1 VTRRL
6 SRRRFLASSAATL
19 AAASA
24 AAIAGCDRDRKGGV
38 RGPGAPPTP
47 APARHRGGVLRAY
60 NFDAL
65 TPDTLDPHLTQ
76 MGPIANVHSAIFSRL
91 LHYDEV
97 ASGAIAP
104 DLLAGMPEQPDRTT
118 YVLKL
123 RDGVT
128 FHDTPRFRTAYP
140 QTAGRTLTA
149 EDVKYSLE
157 RQINANSPQARR
169 FFHRSG
175 LNAIDKIEIKD
186 SRTITITTGAP
197 MAPFLAYLAGRHAF
211 IIASETVD
219 ASDQITGDAALI
231 GTGPFV
237 LDAYEPQNR
246 VSLRRNAAWFAR
258 DDNATEGT
266 GRPYLD
272 GYDAF
277 YTPQEDQFQRIAFE
291 RADVDTTGF
300 TDVGV
305 LDQEHKANLS
315 DIVLE
320 ETDAGGMLASRLLLD
335 RAPFK
340 DDRVRRALHLA
351 IDRAGLTALLYPPIS
366 ERPSAKLTG
375 PVTPVM
381 GAWAADQ
388 SALLRRPGY
397 RSDAGDRAA
406 DIAEAKQLWSAAF
419 GGAPAPDLRVLFAG
433 VPRLI
438 PDRAVAFVQRQLHDT
453 LGVAIT
459 PVLDATGQ
467 LLIAAALA
475 RNIDGATDGVAPC
488 TFGFED
494 GGLDLDDWLYPHF
507 RSGQPMNT
515 YRVQDAQLD
524 SMLDKE
530 RAEFDPEA
538 RRKMGLDI
546 QDYLLAN
553 VNARLEYLAPVER
566 RLTWGYV
573 GNSHVPA
580 WYGENEHLADT
591 WIDTSNPASSNRPA

>member
-1 VTRRL
+1 M
-6 SRRRFLASSAATL
+6 L

-24 AAIAGCDRDRKGGV
+24 AAIAGCDRGGGNSSG
-38 RGPGAPPTP
+38 RSAGAAPTP
-47 APARHRGGVLRAY
+47 APARHRGGTLRAY

-91 LHYDEV
+91 LRYDDIT
-97 ASGAIAP
+97 SGTISP
-104 DLLAGMPEQPDRTT
+104 DLLAAMPEQPDRTT

-123 RDGVT
+123 REGVT

-140 QTAGRTLTA
+140 QTAGRALTA

-157 RQINANSPQARR
+157 RQIDANSPQARR

-175 LNAIDKIEIKD
+175 LSTIDKIEVKD
-186 SRTITITTGAP
+186 SHTLTVTTSAP
-197 MAPFLAYLAGRHAF
+197 TAPFLSYLAGRHAF
-211 IIASETVD
+211 VIASETVD
-219 ASDQITGDAALI
+219 ARDQITNDAALI

-237 LDAYEPQNR
+237 LDAYEPQKR
-246 VSLRRNAAWFAR
+246 VSLRRNPAWFAR
-258 DDNATEGT
+258 DDNSKEGI

-291 RADVDTTGF
+291 RADVDSTGF

-305 LDQEHKANLS
+305 LDQEHKANLA

-320 ETDAGGMLASRLLLD
+320 ERDAGGMLASRLLLD

-351 IDRAGLTALLYPPIS
+351 IDRAGLVALLYPPIS

-375 PVTPVM
+375 AVTPAM
-381 GAWAADQ
+381 GSWSADQ

-397 RSDAGDRAA
+397 RSDATGRAA
-406 DIAEAKQLWSAAF
+406 DITEANQLWAAAF
-419 GGAPAPDLRVLFAG
+419 GGAPAPEMRVLFAG

-438 PDRAVAFVQRQLHDT
+438 PDRAVAFVQRQLQDA
-453 LGVAIT
+453 LGVTIT
-459 PVLDATGQ
+459 PVVDTSGQ

-475 RNIDGATDGVAPC
+475 RNIDGATDGVAPF
-488 TFGFED
+488 TFAFDD

-524 SMLDKE
+524 SMLDRE
-530 RAEFDPEA
+530 RGEFDEGA
-538 RRKMGLDI
+538 RRKIGLDI

-573 GNSHVPA
+573 GNSHMPA

-591 WIDTSNPASSNRPA
+591 WIDTANPASSNRPA